1 MDFIIIWYIFS
12 TERQLF
18 KNLKMLSFYFK
29 SWKQRFIFEKNVRQ
43 GAEESLSFLIYPLK
57 KSCIYVTPHE
67 YYKLHT
73 SFKVPIPYTSL
84 DELQRT
90 AVELNWDFINIANNM
105 TMLETNRH

>member
-1 MDFIIIWYIFS
+1 MVYFQHRAP
-12 TERQLF
+12 TLQEF
-18 KNLKMLSFYFK
+18 KNAVFLLQIL
-29 SWKQRFIFEKNVRQ
+29 KQRFIFEKNVRQ

-90 AVELNWDFINIANNM
+90 AVEFNWDFINIANNM